1 MPDTLVSSQEL
12 TFENAFVDG
21 DTRTFKLKNPKE
33 NITTSQIE
41 TLNAYMQNK
50 QIIIGDKWG
59 GAFGRI
65 TKVTRITTNRDKL
78 DLS

>member
-1 MPDTLVSSQEL
+1 MPDTLVSSEEL
-12 TFENAFVDG
+12 KFENAFVDG
-21 DTRTFKLKNPKE
+21 DTRNFTLKNPKDT
-33 NITTSQIE
+33 ITTAQIE

-65 TKVTRITTNRDKL
+65 TQVTRITTNRDKL